1 MGGGGGGRD
10 LIQKETF
17 HRPCS
22 VPVEGMRT
30 HANAHTHTHT
40 HTHAHAQWCGTIGGI
55 RLDIRVPRVGR
66 CCGAKIDTNDG
77 G

>member
-40 HTHAHAQWCGTIGGI
+40 HTNTLVAPITYTHSMY
-55 RLDIRVPRVGR
+55 
-66 CCGAKIDTNDG
+66 
-77 G
+77 